1 MWICLS
7 LCPIAAVRTK
17 RPWRSRGAS
26 IDVSPWICS
35 CALRGPCGGVS
46 SSATGS
52 CAKSWRKGKSSMNPL
67 VLEWLQKAD
76 GDFEAM
82 QQLARVRNRPSVLD
96 GVCFH
101 AQQCA
106 EKYLKAR
113 LQESG
118 KAIPKIHDLI
128 GLLELLLP
136 VEPMLEPLR
145 PALFFLNRYAVDFR
159 YPGHFASREEGREA
173 VVCCRKVRVA
183 LRETL
188 GLESQT
194 KLRKQSRRKL

>member
-1 MWICLS
+1 
-7 LCPIAAVRTK
+7 
-17 RPWRSRGAS
+17 
-26 IDVSPWICS
+26 
-35 CALRGPCGGVS
+35 
-46 SSATGS
+46 
-52 CAKSWRKGKSSMNPL
+52 MNPL
-67 VLEWLQKAD
+67 VLEWVQKAE

-106 EKYLKAR
+106 EKYFKAR

-118 KAIPKIHDLI
+118 EMIPKTHDLI

-136 VEPMLEPLR
+136 SEPMLEPLR
-145 PALFFLNRYAVDFR
+145 PALFSLNRYAVDFR
-159 YPGHFASREEGREA
+159 YPGYFATRKEAREA
-173 VVCCRKVRVA
+173 VAGCKKVRAA

-188 GLESQT
+188 GLEGQA
-194 KLRKQSRRKL
+194 KLRKQRRSKR

>member
-1 MWICLS
+1 
-7 LCPIAAVRTK
+7 
-17 RPWRSRGAS
+17 
-26 IDVSPWICS
+26 
-35 CALRGPCGGVS
+35 
-46 SSATGS
+46 
-52 CAKSWRKGKSSMNPL
+52 MNPL
-67 VLEWLQKAD
+67 VFEWLQKAD

-82 QQLARVRNRPSVLD
+82 QQLARVRNCPSVLD

-118 KAIPKIHDLI
+118 KAILKIHDLI

-145 PALFFLNRYAVDFR
+145 PALFFLNR
-159 YPGHFASREEGREA
+159 
-173 VVCCRKVRVA
+173 
-183 LRETL
+183 
-188 GLESQT
+188 
-194 KLRKQSRRKL
+194 